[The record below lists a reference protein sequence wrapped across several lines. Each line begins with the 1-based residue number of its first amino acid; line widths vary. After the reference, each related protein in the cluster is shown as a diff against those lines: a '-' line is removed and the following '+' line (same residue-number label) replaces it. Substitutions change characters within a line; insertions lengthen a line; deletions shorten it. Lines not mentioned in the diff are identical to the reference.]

1 MDEEDETAVERVL
14 TQGCLDVN
22 RQLDG
27 SAIDNYVSGSTM
39 VSVLIAGDDVWCAN
53 VGDSRAVL
61 GCVRSI
67 DDGRSNGHCNGNG
80 DRTSDGKRCDNYEAD
95 ASGPYRVIELSDD
108 HKPDRPDEQ
117 ARILGMGGKIYLIS
131 LAACLKS
138 HRDLITFEQGGFS
151 SGESL
156 VCGSQMST
164 CLAWRWAVA
173 SATAQLNR

>member
-1 MDEEDETAVERVL
+1 MEASKASAGATAIVAVV
-14 TQGCLDVN
+14 TATHV
-22 RQLDG
+22 
-27 SAIDNYVSGSTM
+27 IV
-39 VSVLIAGDDVWCAN
+39 AN
-53 VGDSRAVL
+53 CGDSRAYVHRK
-61 GCVRSI
+61 GVTYRMSI
-67 DDGRSNGHCNGNG
+67 
-80 DRTSDGKRCDNYEAD
+80 
-95 ASGPYRVIELSDD
+95 D